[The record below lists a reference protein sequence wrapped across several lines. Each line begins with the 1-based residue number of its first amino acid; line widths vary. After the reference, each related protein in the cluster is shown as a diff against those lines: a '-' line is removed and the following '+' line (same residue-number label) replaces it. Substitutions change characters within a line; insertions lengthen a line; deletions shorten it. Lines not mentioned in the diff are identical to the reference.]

1 MQVPAGE
8 AFTALQRQEITK
20 AIGDADRVSGYA
32 FSVYVGACDPDARR
46 NAEALHAELGAPA
59 DSILVQVDPAARTIE
74 IVTGARIRSHLD
86 NRQVALAALTMQ
98 SAFATGDLT
107 RGLVAGLQQ
116 LAGLAR
122 KPTLLHTDTP

>member
-1 MQVPAGE
+1 MPTGE
-8 AFTALQRQEITK
+8 AFTDVQRQEITR
-20 AIGDADRVSGYA
+20 AIGDAERLSGYV
-32 FSVYVGACDPDARR
+32 FSVYVGACELDARR
-46 NAEALHAELGAPA
+46 HAEALHAELVAPA

-74 IVTGARIRSHLD
+74 IVTGAHIRSHLD
-86 NRQVALAALTMQ
+86 DRQVALAALTMQ

-122 KPTLLHTDTP
+122 KQTLLHTDTP

>member
-1 MQVPAGE
+1 MPAGE
-8 AFTALQRQEITK
+8 AFSEQQRHEITK
-20 AIGDADRVSGYA
+20 AIGDAQRVSGYA
-32 FSVYVGACDPDARR
+32 FSVYVGACGRDARQH
-46 NAEALHAELGAPA
+46 AEALHAELVALA
-59 DSILVQVDPAARTIE
+59 DSILVQVDPAGRTIE
-74 IVTGARIRSHLD
+74 IVTGAQVRNHLD

-116 LAGLAR
+116 LADLAR